1 MEIRGINMKKDNLK
15 RLGMLSLVVMMISSF
30 FSGLVLNVEATSVPK
45 SFTAKSEKTLDGY
58 IANYHFG
65 KKINSKGGYVYCNDL
80 HKGTPHGEKMTLV
93 GEAPAGV
100 AYILENGYPSKNITG
115 NSDYDYY
122 ITQAAV
128 WWYLDDTTGS
138 SNLSNS
144 FKTNGSDPKGLRKYI
159 KNLVSEA
166 KKVKDYSTP
175 SLTVNS
181 KSSTMKLSSD
191 KKYYESNDIS
201 VTGKNLTGKYTVTLD
216 GAPQGT
222 QIVSSSAS
230 SEASSFANNES
241 FKIRIPVE
249 KAQSLKTSITVNVK
263 SKATTYK
270 AYEYKSSDTSVQNVY
285 GKALYPTNTTLSG
298 KTTLSL
304 STSKVSI
311 TKIDSKTKAGL
322 AGAEFTLYDNSGKK
336 ITSWTSTTKAHV
348 IQNLPNGTY
357 TLKETKAPAGYKI
370 SKEET
375 KFTIS
380 DSNRDITV
388 KVENTA
394 YSKVSIIKIDSKT
407 KVALAGAEF
416 TLYDNSGKKITSW
429 TSTGKAH
436 VIQNLANGTYTLK
449 ETKAPAGYKISKEET
464 KFTISDTNRDITL
477 KIENT
482 ALTKLVNIVK
492 IDKSTGQPLA
502 GAHLVVKNEQGEVI
516 ADFVSTE
523 QPYTIKDLKDGKYS
537 VYEVEAPSGYKK
549 NEATY
554 YFTISDGNTVA
565 SVTVENEK
573 EGEVVEVPNTGS
585 NDSVIPGVI
594 GSIALLSGVG
604 FAYKHGKKQK

>member
-1 MEIRGINMKKDNLK
+1 MKKDNLK

-122 ITQAAV
+122 ITQSAV

-159 KNLVSEA
+159 RKLVSEA

-201 VTGKNLTGKYTVTLD
+201 VTGKNLTGKYTVTFY

-336 ITSWTSTTKAHV
+336 ITSWTSTTKAHI

>member
-1 MEIRGINMKKDNLK
+1 MKKDNLK

-122 ITQAAV
+122 ITQSAV

-159 KNLVSEA
+159 RKLVSEA

-416 TLYDNSGKKITSW
+416 TLYDNSGKRITSC

>member
-201 VTGKNLTGKYTVTLD
+201 VTGKNLTGKYAVTLD

-573 EGEVVEVPNTGS
+573 EGEVVKVPNTGS

>member
-1 MEIRGINMKKDNLK
+1 MKKDNLK

-45 SFTAKSEKTLDGY
+45 AFTAKSEKTLDGY

-122 ITQAAV
+122 ITQSAV

-159 KNLVSEA
+159 KKLVSEA

-336 ITSWTSTTKAHV
+336 ITSWTSTTKAHI

>member
-1 MEIRGINMKKDNLK
+1 MKKDNLK

-30 FSGLVLNVEATSVPK
+30 FSELVLNVEATSVPK

-122 ITQAAV
+122 ITQSAV

-159 KNLVSEA
+159 RKLVSEA

-492 IDKSTGQPLA
+492 IDKATGQPLA